1 MATSEV
7 ATSTPSAAWQA
18 TAWTCAHC
26 GHCNL
31 VGRSCESCGLARRF
45 LEDPPLDVPFTP
57 RLTALPS
64 FWLGLLWSVAALA
77 GLFAL
82 LTPSLRDSL
91 GPLFLLFEVVGAGTA
106 AVTSLFTAAWDR
118 IFNQVEL
125 VVPPHAAAG
134 SEFEATL
141 KLVPYSITEN
151 VTVKLS
157 LVDRYYEE
165 KGSEIELR
173 TKKLEAVGSLTRGR
187 LPGRRKTEFST
198 TFLAPFPL
206 TQHTYMRAEQNAAV
220 LSFLSIFFPALR
232 FQAANLRE
240 HGGYYVQAYVRV
252 GWLSRRFHKRVLT
265 YAFGSR
271 VHVG

>member
-1 MATSEV
+1 M
-7 ATSTPSAAWQA
+7 
-18 TAWTCAHC
+18 
-26 GHCNL
+26 
-31 VGRSCESCGLARRF
+31 ARRF
-45 LEDPPLDVPFTP
+45 QEDPPLDVPFTP

-64 FWLGLLWSVAALA
+64 FWLGLLWSAATLGGVI
-77 GLFAL
+77 GLMM
-82 LTPSLRDSL
+82 PSLRDSV
-91 GPLFLLFEVVGAGTA
+91 GPVFLLVEIVGAGTA

-134 SEFEATL
+134 SEFEARL

-151 VTVKLS
+151 VTVRLT
-157 LVDRYYEE
+157 LIDRYYED

-187 LPGRRKTEFST
+187 LPGRRKTVFTT

-232 FQAANLRE
+232 FQANNLKE
-240 HGGYYVQAYVRV
+240 HGGYYVEAFVRV
-252 GWLSRRFHKRVLT
+252 GWLSRRFHKRMLT
-265 YAFGSR
+265 YAFGNKL
-271 VHVG
+271 HVG